1 MDNFSSLET
10 SAEKLALSSRVVTV
24 RLPGEV
30 ANDLEKSQAVIKD
43 LVGKLGCPGCHS
55 GFDIRFILERQ
66 FVVDPRTL
74 EVRGVND
81 DFVTKF

>member
-10 SAEKLALSSRVVTV
+10 SVEKLALSSRVVTV

-30 ANDLEKSQAVIKD
+30 AYDLEKSQAVIKD

-66 FVVDPRTL
+66 FVVNPSTL
-74 EVRGVND
+74 EVHGVND
-81 DFVTKF
+81 ALVTEF